1 MYAIRNV
8 EGNWGYDA
16 TGFVKHMSVLQ
27 RWILTASCCVAC

>member
-16 TGFVKHMSVLQ
+16 TGFVKHMSVL
-27 RWILTASCCVAC
+27 RDGF